1 MTWFRAVVKKL
12 DSQSGTYARSLG
24 LSVSRSLGLSVSRS
38 LGLSQYART
47 HVLTTH
53 PRYIHTGIAT
63 LFYRGTQ
70 EKEEGQLFDL
80 IRDGQVAVKATRPG
94 PDYVPKGGEILIT
107 EGVNIDECEG
117 EPGNSETDEGSRDA
131 GEGDEGEDAEDELS
145 LSRRKRRLNARRVYD
160 TYVDE
165 ELFDDV
171 EDDMDA
177 PLKTARRAK
186 LGESKAEAV
195 RELAR
200 AKKQKDASRREAE
213 RKKLQRGVDKLAE
226 EDVRSKVRGYFEKS
240 LQTPTTGLSTGS
252 GKGGDPVEV
261 AKAVERALYQA
272 HGGEVTQGYKQKAGT
287 LKFNLGRNEELRL
300 HVLTGEIPPERL
312 VEMDSAALASKEL
325 VEYRKKKEEESLKM
339 SVLDTETAAKFSTAA
354 ALESAY
360 SGYTGVKEQGSQQAN
375 VVTTKQKFNEQQQQH
390 DREAHGKDTDE
401 QPVDT
406 QGSVQAVSSLNW
418 KSIKSAQA
426 SKGGAANVI
435 SGIQGIDPGIGLDA
449 GGGSGD
455 GDEAYDPLDPPTA
468 APAVSVPDVKC
479 DDKLR
484 LMLMGNADPS
494 SLGERVWEGTV
505 SVAATGGSSMRASGL
520 AGAGDLGELLGNDN
534 LKFKERLSLSA
545 LGKFLEE
552 VHVSRSKTVTVGV
565 LSPCSGKPAATTVV
579 DSSVLASFYRDR
591 DRAGSVKRTP
601 EIEIYIIPSGDL
613 ATRLVNTC
621 WHTGNRQTVQACV
634 GKPPLTLSP
643 DQLVVV
649 VTHPKGMVA
658 RPKPRDRS
666 GGSCARAGGP
676 AAPAA
681 AAPAAAGGAAPALP
695 MGLDLNAISNLAA
708 AFGVADGV
716 VRDPRPMN
724 APPAPPPAAA
734 PAPVALD
741 LGALNSLA
749 AAFGVNTSPSPPKN
763 TGAHRGGGRYDDRRR

>member
-1 MTWFRAVVKKL
+1 MCSTHAPPHPTTTT
-12 DSQSGTYARSLG
+12 GT
-24 LSVSRSLGLSVSRS
+24 
-38 LGLSQYART
+38 
-47 HVLTTH
+47 
-53 PRYIHTGIAT
+53 AT

-70 EKEEGQLFDL
+70 EKEEGKLFDL

-94 PDYVPKGGEILIT
+94 PDYVPKEGEILIT
-107 EGVNIDECEG
+107 GSVNIDECEG
-117 EPGNSETDEGSRDA
+117 EPGNSETDEGSSDA
-131 GEGDEGEDAEDELS
+131 EEGDEDEDGEDAEDELS

-160 TYVDE
+160 TYVGE

-171 EDDMDA
+171 EDDMEA

-213 RKKLQRGVDKLAE
+213 RKKLQRGMDKSAE

-240 LQTPTTGLSTGS
+240 LQTPTTGLSTAGS

-360 SGYTGVKEQGSQQAN
+360 SGYTGVKEQGAQLAS
-375 VVTTKQKFNEQQQQH
+375 VVTTKPAFNQQQQQQ
-390 DREAHGKDTDE
+390 DREANGKDADE
-401 QPVDT
+401 QPVDK

-426 SKGGAANVI
+426 SKGGASNVI
-435 SGIQGIDPGIGLDA
+435 SGLQGIDPGVGLDA

-455 GDEAYDPLDPPTA
+455 GDGDGGGDGAYDPLDPPTA

-505 SVAATGGSSMRASGL
+505 SVAATGGSWMRASGF

-552 VHVSRSKTVTVGV
+552 VHMSRSKTVTAGV

-621 WHTGNRQTVQACV
+621 WHTGNRQTVQACL

-658 RPKPRDRS
+658 RPKPRDRDRS
-666 GGSCARAGGP
+666 GGSRARAGGP
-676 AAPAA
+676 AAPPVAPAA
-681 AAPAAAGGAAPALP
+681 AAPAAAGGAGPALP

-734 PAPVALD
+734 AAAAPALAPVALD

-763 TGAHRGGGRYDDRRR
+763 TGAHRGGGRYDDRDTRRRR